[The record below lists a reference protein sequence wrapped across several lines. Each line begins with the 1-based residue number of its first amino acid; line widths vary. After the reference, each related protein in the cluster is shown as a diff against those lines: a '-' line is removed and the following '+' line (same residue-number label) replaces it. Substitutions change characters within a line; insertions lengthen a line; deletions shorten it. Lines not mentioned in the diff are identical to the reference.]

1 MLVLEE
7 YISNVFA
14 STTHANCVKRNEIHS
29 GFVFGDRVLRD
40 LERSISILRLLLAHF
55 TDPCHKRTKV

>member
-14 STTHANCVKRNEIHS
+14 STTHASCVKRNEIHS
-29 GFVFGDRVLRD
+29 GFVFRAHALRD
-40 LERSISILRLLLAHF
+40 LECSISILRLLLARF
-55 TDPCHKRTKV
+55 THPRYKRTKT